1 MSVIEVFKTDV
12 TDQRHAE
19 LLVNQV
25 HNSFPGYTANFDLS
39 DCDKVLRVKS
49 VIGPVKPQVI
59 IDLLKQ
65 FGFHS
70 EVLPDQPP
78 RLRVTHYKDHQ
89 FN

>member
-1 MSVIEVFKTDV
+1 M
-12 TDQRHAE
+12 DQHHAE

-25 HNSFPGYTANFDLS
+25 QKAYPGYTANFDLS

-49 VIGPVKPQVI
+49 VIGPVQPQII

-65 FGFHS
+65 FGFCS

-78 RLRVTHYKDHQ
+78 RLRVVHANDHQ
-89 FN
+89 YN